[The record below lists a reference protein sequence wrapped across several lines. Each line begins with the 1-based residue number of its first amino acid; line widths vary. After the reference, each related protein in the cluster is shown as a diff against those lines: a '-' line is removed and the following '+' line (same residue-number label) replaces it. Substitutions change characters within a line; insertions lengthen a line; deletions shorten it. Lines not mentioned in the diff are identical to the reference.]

1 MSLKAPSPI
10 LVKLSGIVI
19 FVSPLQ
25 PENAEYPMLVTQSG
39 IVIVVSLLQLE
50 NAEYPMLVTQSGIV
64 MLVNPE
70 HSEKAELS
78 MIFPL
83 VILTTKDVGLACLA
97 TALTFVAEP
106 VILVSPLQPLKAK
119 LPMVVTLSGIIMI
132 ERLVQPRKA
141 SSPMVVTLSGI
152 IMRSSPLQ
160 LTNAELL
167 MEIVSL
173 FKEIEV
179 FSGIVPLYL

>member
-1 MSLKAPSPI
+1 M
-10 LVKLSGIVI
+10 LVTLSGIVMI
-19 FVSPLQ
+19 VSLVQ
-25 PENAEYPMLVTQSG
+25 SRKAYAPMLVTPSG

-50 NAEYPMLVTQSGIV
+50 NAEYPMLVTLSGIV

-106 VILVSPLQPLKAK
+106 VILVSPLQPLKA
-119 LPMVVTLSGIIMI
+119 
-132 ERLVQPRKA
+132 
-141 SSPMVVTLSGI
+141 
-152 IMRSSPLQ
+152 
-160 LTNAELL
+160 
-167 MEIVSL
+167 
-173 FKEIEV
+173 
-179 FSGIVPLYL
+179 